1 MTTAKMSLTDF
12 QQQNRSHR
20 TGALAN
26 VKVLDVTA
34 FRSTPEAPAIEHKEI
49 ELNVRYT
56 SHRLGKKVHA
66 WPVEVKKKSNKVVL
80 KRDPQAKDSY
90 TESRAHFDK
99 YFVIDKE

>member
-1 MTTAKMSLTDF
+1 MSTAKMSLSDF

-20 TGALAN
+20 TGVRGN
-26 VKVLDVTA
+26 VTELDVTA
-34 FRSTPEAPAIEHKEI
+34 FRSTPTAPVVEHKEI

-56 SHRLGKKVHA
+56 SRRLGKTIHA
-66 WPVEVKKKSNKVVL
+66 WPVDVKTNKVVL
-80 KRDPQAKDSY
+80 KRDPSAKDSY